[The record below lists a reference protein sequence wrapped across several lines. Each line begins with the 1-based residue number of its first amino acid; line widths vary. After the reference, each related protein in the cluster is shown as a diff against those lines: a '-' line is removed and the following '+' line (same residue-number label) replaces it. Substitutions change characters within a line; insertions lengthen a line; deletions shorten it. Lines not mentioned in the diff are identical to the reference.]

1 MRNVILRMNK
11 QHKYEAIKKLVDNN
25 GNKKRTS
32 IELNC
37 TIRTINRLIIK
48 YKSEG
53 KAGFIHKNR
62 ERKPAI
68 ALSETI
74 KNEIILLF

>member
-1 MRNVILRMNK
+1 MRNVILKKNE
-11 QHKYEAIKKLVDNN
+11 QHKCEVIKKLVDND
-25 GNKKRTS
+25 GNKKRAS

-53 KAGFIHKNR
+53 EAGFIHKNR
-62 ERKPAI
+62 
-68 ALSETI
+68 
-74 KNEIILLF
+74 